1 MPRNATHSRHEA
13 EEAVLGYMREIGSMA
28 FLAHYTARGFG
39 GDVALEAGAKISC
52 AFLLINGAT
61 TTRPKYNLLELL
73 RRDDR
78 DEKLAEAEPAR
89 WTTEISIGFKS
100 RQVVGMIE
108 CIQGT
113 IAEPESEF
121 KFGLNL
127 LRGRIVDT
135 AAFV

>member
-1 MPRNATHSRHEA
+1 VPRNATHSRHEA

-39 GDVALEAGAKISC
+39 ADIALEIGAKINY

-61 TTRPKYNLLELL
+61 TTRPEYNLLELL
-73 RRDDR
+73 RRDDKE
-78 DEKLAEAEPAR
+78 EKLAEAEPAL
-89 WTTEISIGFKS
+89 WTAEIGIGFKS
-100 RQVVGMIE
+100 KQVVGIMDR
-108 CIQGT
+108 IQGT